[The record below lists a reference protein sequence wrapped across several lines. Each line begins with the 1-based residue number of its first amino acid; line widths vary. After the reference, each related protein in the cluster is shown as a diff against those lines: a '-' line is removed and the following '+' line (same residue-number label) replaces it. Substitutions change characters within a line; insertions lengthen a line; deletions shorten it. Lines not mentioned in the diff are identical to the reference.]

1 MLGGGGPIIIIL
13 SMRILSI
20 VNEKTWMV
28 GLGFT
33 FVSLIL
39 DGVVSVN
46 RLAIIGVVLCMESD
60 VSLLFVW
67 TVGTNI
73 IYLYA

>member
-1 MLGGGGPIIIIL
+1 
-13 SMRILSI
+13 
-20 VNEKTWMV
+20 MV

-39 DGVVSVN
+39 DGVDSVN
-46 RLAIIGVVLCMESD
+46 RLAIMGVVLYMGSD

-73 IYLYA
+73 IYLYYA